1 MNNIERPLDDNSTV
15 SIQDNEKES
24 PMEIPKAEKQKKS
37 SITIRELTIIGLLAG
52 ITIALGLSGYG
63 IIPLGPLNVTTLH
76 VPTLIGAI
84 VEGPKVG
91 GFVGFIFGCYS
102 LWQNIT
108 APNILSPLFINP
120 IISVL
125 PRVLFPILAYLVYLV
140 LWKVPQGPRIIV
152 TAFMG
157 TIFHTIMVMGLIFL
171 LYADMFAL
179 KMNLSPDQVL
189 GSILFLSATH
199 GIPEAVFAAVIVTPV
214 AMALRKVLRK
224 DAPKKTK
231 GEDVIVTE
239 AKEPELAGTTPVEAK
254 EAIVRG
260 EENLTK

>member
-15 SIQDNEKES
+15 SIHDNEKL
-24 PMEIPKAEKQKKS
+24 KQVERKEAKKEKKS
-37 SITIRELTIIGLLAG
+37 GITIRELTIIGLLAG

-63 IIPLGPLNVTTLH
+63 IIPLGPL
-76 VPTLIGAI
+76 
-84 VEGPKVG
+84 
-91 GFVGFIFGCYS
+91 
-102 LWQNIT
+102 
-108 APNILSPLFINP
+108 FINP

-125 PRVLFPILAYLVYLV
+125 PRILFPVLAYLVYLL
-140 LWKVPQGPRIIV
+140 LWKAPQGPRIIV
-152 TAFMG
+152 SAFMG
-157 TIFHTIMVMGLIFL
+157 TVFHTIMVMGLIFL

-189 GSILFLSATH
+189 GSIVFLSVTH

-231 GEDVIVTE
+231 GEAMRDAKVTDHQLGE
-239 AKEPELAGTTPVEAK
+239 TEVVE
-254 EAIVRG
+254 
-260 EENLTK
+260 TK

>member
-1 MNNIERPLDDNSTV
+1 MNNNERLVDDNSTV

-37 SITIRELTIIGLLAG
+37 IITIRELTIIGLLAG

-224 DAPKKTK
+224 DKPKKTK
-231 GEDVIVTE
+231 GEDVTVTE
-239 AKEPELAGTTPVEAK
+239 AKEPELAGTTAVEAK
-254 EAIVRG
+254 EANAG

>member
-1 MNNIERPLDDNSTV
+1 MNNNERLVDDNSTV

-125 PRVLFPILAYLVYLV
+125 PRILFPVSSIVESASRPTYYRY
-140 LWKVPQGPRIIV
+140 RIY
-152 TAFMG
+152 G
-157 TIFHTIMVMGLIFL
+157 HNLPYNHGYGLNL
-171 LYADMFAL
+171 L
-179 KMNLSPDQVL
+179 
-189 GSILFLSATH
+189 
-199 GIPEAVFAAVIVTPV
+199 
-214 AMALRKVLRK
+214 ALRRYVCS
-224 DAPKKTK
+224 
-231 GEDVIVTE
+231 
-239 AKEPELAGTTPVEAK
+239 
-254 EAIVRG
+254 
-260 EENLTK
+260 

>member
-1 MNNIERPLDDNSTV
+1 MNNNERPVDDNSTV
-15 SIQDNEKES
+15 SIPSNETTSPVERKKVKKE
-24 PMEIPKAEKQKKS
+24 KKS
-37 SITIRELTIIGLLAG
+37 GITIRELTIIGLLAG

-224 DAPKKTK
+224 DKPKKTK
-231 GEDVIVTE
+231 GEDVTVTE
-239 AKEPELAGTTPVEAK
+239 AKEPELAGTTAVEAK
-254 EAIVRG
+254 EANAG